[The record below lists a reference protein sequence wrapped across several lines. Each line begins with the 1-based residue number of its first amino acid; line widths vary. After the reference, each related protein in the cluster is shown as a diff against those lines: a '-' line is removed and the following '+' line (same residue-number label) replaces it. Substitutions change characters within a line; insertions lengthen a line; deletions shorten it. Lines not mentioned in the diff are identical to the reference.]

1 MATIEVTLSPSLE
14 GKSGKLCQTIQ
25 GWRVLGVN
33 TETGRTVIERTT
45 KRKQDAWMT
54 AVSYCR
60 RHGHGL
66 LNMNVRRQ

>member
-1 MATIEVTLSPSLE
+1 MATIEVTLSPSLY

-33 TETGRTVIERTT
+33 ADTGRIVIERTT
-45 KRKQDAWMT
+45 KLKGDAWNV
-54 AVSYCR
+54 ALSYCK

-66 LNMNVRRQ
+66 LNMNLRRA